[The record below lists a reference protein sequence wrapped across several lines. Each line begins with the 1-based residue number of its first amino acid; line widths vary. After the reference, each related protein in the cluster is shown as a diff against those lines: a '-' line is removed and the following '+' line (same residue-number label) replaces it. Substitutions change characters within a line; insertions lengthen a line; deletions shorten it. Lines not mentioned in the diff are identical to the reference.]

1 MKIRIYYEDTDA
13 GGVVYHSNY
22 LKFCERAR
30 SEIFFKKQIAIFNK
44 DNGHFLL
51 TKANCNF
58 LKPAK
63 LGDIIEIKTFITKI
77 KKASVCIKQEIYKKN
92 SKLFEA
98 EITLAFLKSEKVT
111 PMDEAIVKIFTDLV
125 KEQNPSLVSE

>member
-30 SEIFFKKQIAIFNK
+30 SEIFFQKQATIFDKNT
-44 DNGHFLL
+44 GHFLL

-63 LGDIIEIKTFITKI
+63 LGDLIEIKTFIIKL
-77 KKASVCIKQEIYKKN
+77 KKASVYIKQEIYKEKT
-92 SKLFEA
+92 KLFEA
-98 EITLAFLKSEKVT
+98 EFTLAFLKNEKVA
-111 PMDEAIVKIFTDLV
+111 PIDEAIVKIFTDLA
-125 KEQNPSLVSE
+125 KEQNPNLANE